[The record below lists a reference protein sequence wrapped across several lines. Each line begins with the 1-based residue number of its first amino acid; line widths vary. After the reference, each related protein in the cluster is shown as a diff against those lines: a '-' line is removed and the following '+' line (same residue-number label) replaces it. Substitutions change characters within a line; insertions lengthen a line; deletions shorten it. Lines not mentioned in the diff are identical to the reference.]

1 LALNIHIQDNLTCKT
16 IFSNA
21 AAGQMRIFP
30 GKSLPYCC
38 HSAKKNVLLQEQK
51 VLQQHYL
58 ITLNGH
64 IN

>member
-1 LALNIHIQDNLTCKT
+1 MHIQDNLTCKT

-30 GKSLPYCC
+30 GKITTLLL